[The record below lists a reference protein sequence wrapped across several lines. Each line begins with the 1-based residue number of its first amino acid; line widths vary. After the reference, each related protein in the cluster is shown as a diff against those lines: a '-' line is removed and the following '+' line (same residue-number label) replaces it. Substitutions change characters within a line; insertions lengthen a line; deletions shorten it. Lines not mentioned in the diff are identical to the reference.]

1 MTDLEQAVE
10 LLGVDAKFLQPFD
23 TTDPFTDEVRLEGF
37 LCQRPD
43 HRYGALALLR
53 VDGRHATQ
61 RIFATPK
68 LHYPFGKD
76 GRFFFPPIQSA
87 HLYEKLDGTNVLAY
101 RYRDADDRWRLTYK
115 LRLAPT
121 LRNSKW
127 GPFLDYWRELLAR
140 HPEIPALIEANG
152 CHVSFEMY
160 GARNAH
166 LIAYETPLAAA
177 VLFGVRPA
185 DAAVVGPFQLRTGGV
200 PGAPLIGELRAG
212 EDPVARFQA
221 LREEMERRN
230 KPTADDKVSGTEG
243 TVWYVTEP
251 TGRVTMWKCKP
262 ESVEDIHWATGI
274 NKAAVI
280 ATCWNALETSDVLNY
295 DVLLPLLLEEYQPD
309 DVEKYR
315 TNIDDAIR
323 QVNVEQEFRQKV
335 RTAYEA
341 LKAQGLSI
349 TRDKTAAM
357 RALSGQFRRDQMGH
371 VYAAIVRLGE

>member
-1 MTDLEQAVE
+1 MTDFEQAAQ

-23 TTDPFTDEVRLEGF
+23 TTDPFNDELRLEGF

-53 VDGRHATQ
+53 VDRQPAPQ

-68 LHYPFGKD
+68 VRYPFGKD
-76 GRFFFPPIQSA
+76 GRFFFPPIQAA

-101 RYRDADDRWRLTYK
+101 RYQDADGRWRLTYK

-127 GPFLDYWRELLAR
+127 GPFLDFWRELLGR
-140 HPEIPALIEANG
+140 HPDLPGLVEANG

-166 LIAYETPLAAA
+166 LIAYDTDLAVAA
-177 VLFGVRPA
+177 LFGVRTA
-185 DAAVVGPFQLRTGGV
+185 DASVVGPFELRAGSV
-200 PGAPLIGELRAG
+200 PIAPLLGELRAG
-212 EDPVARFQA
+212 DDPVARYQA
-221 LREEMERRN
+221 VRAEMEKRN
-230 KPTADDKVSGTEG
+230 RPVADEKLAGTEG
-243 TVWYVTEP
+243 AVWYVTEAS
-251 TGRVTMWKCKP
+251 GRVTMWKCKP
-262 ESVEDIHWATGI
+262 ESVEAIHWATGI

-280 ATCWNALETSDVLNY
+280 ATCWNALETSDVLSY
-295 DVLLPLLLEEYQPD
+295 DALLPLLLEEYQPD
-309 DVEKYR
+309 DIER
-315 TNIDDAIR
+315 FRPHIDDAIR

-335 RTAYEA
+335 RAAYEA

-349 TRDKTAAM
+349 TRDKAAVM
-357 RALSGQFRRDQMGH
+357 RSLSSQFRRDQMGH
-371 VYAAIVRLGE
+371 VYAAIVRFGE

>member
-23 TTDPFTDEVRLEGF
+23 TTDPFADEVRLEGF

-53 VDGRHATQ
+53 VDGRPAPQ

-68 LHYPFGKD
+68 VHYPFGKD

-140 HPEIPALIEANG
+140 HPEVPALIEANG

-166 LIAYETPLAAA
+166 LIVYETPLALA

-185 DAAVVGPFQLRTGGV
+185 DGTVVAPFQLRV
-200 PGAPLIGELRAG
+200 DDAPVAPLVGELRAG

-230 KPTADDKVSGTEG
+230 KPTSDDKLSGTEG
-243 TVWYVTEP
+243 AVWYVTEP
-251 TGRVTMWKCKP
+251 SGRVTMWKCKP

-274 NKAAVI
+274 NKVAVV
-280 ATCWNALETSDVLNY
+280 ATCWNALETSDVLSY
-295 DVLLPLLLEEYQPD
+295 DVLLPLLLEEYQLD
-309 DVEKYR
+309 DVEKFR

-323 QVNVEQEFRQKV
+323 QVNVEQEFRRKV

-341 LKAQGLSI
+341 VKTQGLSL
-349 TRDKTAAM
+349 TRDKTAVM

>member
-140 HPEIPALIEANG
+140 HPEVPALIEAVG

-166 LIAYETPLAAA
+166 LIAYETPLALA

-185 DAAVVGPFQLRTGGV
+185 DGAVVAPFQFRVGGV
-200 PGAPLIGELRAG
+200 PVAPLIGELRAG

-221 LREEMERRN
+221 VREEMERRN
-230 KPTADDKVSGTEG
+230 KPTADDKLSGTEG
-243 TVWYVTEP
+243 AVWYVTEP
-251 TGRVTMWKCKP
+251 SGRVTMWKCKP

-349 TRDKTAAM
+349 TRDKAAVM

>member
-53 VDGRHATQ
+53 VDGRPAPQ

-274 NKAAVI
+274 NKAAVV

-335 RTAYEA
+335 RTAYEGV
-341 LKAQGLSI
+341 KAQGLSI
-349 TRDKTAAM
+349 TRDKTAVM